1 MKQLSLLMLTLLLQV
16 LVVAQSDTPVR
27 SNSLQQRVRLDSGR
41 QIQTTQVQ
49 KDSLFSQTDSAAL
62 LMDST
67 TVDSL
72 QSSVAIM
79 AVQKNDT
86 STYAKYLAH
95 PYLPLSAKPMFMI
108 SDFRETRTLDD
119 LFYLLM
125 GVLLLLAFIRSVFP
139 RYFKN
144 LFVLFFQTSLRQK
157 TNT

>member
-1 MKQLSLLMLTLLLQV
+1 
-16 LVVAQSDTPVR
+16 
-27 SNSLQQRVRLDSGR
+27 
-41 QIQTTQVQ
+41 
-49 KDSLFSQTDSAAL
+49 SQTDSAAL

-139 RYFKN
+139 RY
-144 LFVLFFQTSLRQK
+144 
-157 TNT
+157 